1 LVTALPA
8 VAVLMSP
15 VGPAEAS
22 PPKVVKTTVV
32 MFPWQLDGRLAP
44 QVHVARRADGYCWT
58 GAFPFID
65 DRYAWRCMTGNFI
78 QTPCFSPMT
87 AHPSEVVCADSPW
100 DSSHVLL
107 IRLTKPLPWA
117 EANTGGDWTGWA
129 LQLSNKGRC
138 ILASDTHA
146 PPVSGGPA
154 QYQCAGDA
162 WADILTTGSQ
172 PWTIWYGTSPT
183 FGGHAS
189 SGQVSVTVAYNGPD

>member
-1 LVTALPA
+1 MVLQQAFEFLALLV
-8 VAVLMSP
+8 
-15 VGPAEAS
+15 G
-22 PPKVVKTTVV
+22 KQ
-32 MFPWQLDGRLAP
+32 QLDARLAP

-129 LQLSNKGRC
+129 LQLSNKATPTPRPC
-138 ILASDTHA
+138 RAARRSTSALAMR
-146 PPVSGGPA
+146 G
-154 QYQCAGDA
+154 Q
-162 WADILTTGSQ
+162 
-172 PWTIWYGTSPT
+172 TS
-183 FGGHAS
+183 
-189 SGQVSVTVAYNGPD
+189 